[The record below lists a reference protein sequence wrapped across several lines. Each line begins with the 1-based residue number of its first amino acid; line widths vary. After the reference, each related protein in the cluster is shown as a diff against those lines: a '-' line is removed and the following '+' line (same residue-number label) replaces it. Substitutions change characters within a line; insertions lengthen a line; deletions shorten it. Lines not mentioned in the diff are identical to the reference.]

1 MELLLCIPSAE
12 DLARHVLGFG
22 LRPALFIPGRFDA
35 SIIGGVHPLWI
46 RVDGVS
52 LIQTQVRIFFIAPAG
67 VIEPFV
73 PGIGASFVLDH
84 SEFFAQ
90 IRHHCERNPQIA
102 GTSLL
107 QCPPEEIHDR
117 FTLSSRLY

>member
-67 VIEPFV
+67 VTRAFCPWNWCFV
-73 PGIGASFVLDH
+73 GVGSFRVL
-84 SEFFAQ
+84 
-90 IRHHCERNPQIA
+90 
-102 GTSLL
+102 
-107 QCPPEEIHDR
+107 CPDQTP
-117 FTLSSRLY
+117 L